1 MYRFA
6 LAAALMICSTA
17 FAQSADPA
25 RDCATGAQTA
35 AGTDC
40 TKPENKPTEVKPPV
54 PQTNL
59 KETVIPKAGA
69 TQTPDATPTT
79 GVNK

>member
-1 MYRFA
+1 MYR
-6 LAAALMICSTA
+6 LAVAVALMTCSPA

-25 RDCATGAQTA
+25 RDCASGQAA
-35 AGTDC
+35 AGIDC
-40 TKPENKPTEVKPPV
+40 TKPENKPTEVKPATA

-69 TQTPDATPTT
+69 TQTPATTPTT